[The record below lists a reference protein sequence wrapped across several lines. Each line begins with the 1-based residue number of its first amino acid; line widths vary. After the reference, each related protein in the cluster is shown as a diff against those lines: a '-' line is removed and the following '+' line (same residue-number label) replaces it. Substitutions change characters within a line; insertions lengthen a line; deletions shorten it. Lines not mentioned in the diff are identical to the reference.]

1 MIRSSGPAALLQ
13 SKLAF
18 AGAGGAFGGAA
29 RAGIQYPDKAT
40 ARKAAE
46 AYRKNDEKFFNISS
60 SFIRSYDF
68 RRLTICH
75 APETLAA
82 RGTGINVSWL
92 YSL

>member
-18 AGAGGAFGGAA
+18 AGAGGAFAGAA

-40 ARKAAE
+40 ARKATE
-46 AYRKNDEKFFNISS
+46 VHRKNDEKFFTISS
-60 SFIRSYDF
+60 SFIRCYDF
-68 RRLTICH
+68 RRLTICR
-75 APETLAA
+75 APGTLPA
-82 RGTGINVSWL
+82 RGTGINDSCL